1 MGLGNNVFIVPC
13 SQVLRKKY
21 PQFGQLQNSTFMQQV
36 SDNLNFFIAFYYA
49 FKVNKLIE
57 A

>member
-1 MGLGNNVFIVPC
+1 MFD

-36 SDNLNFFIAFYYA
+36 SDILNFFIGFYYV
-49 FKVNKLIE
+49 FKVNVLIKSFIF
-57 A
+57 

>member
-1 MGLGNNVFIVPC
+1 MFG

-36 SDNLNFFIAFYYA
+36 SDILNFFIGFYYV
-49 FKVNKLIE
+49 FKVNVLIE
-57 A
+57 IFIF